1 MGRKR
6 NSSYPVDAEFS
17 RRPGLYK
24 KIVRSGGLDPE
35 LVYGNEMESLPKKSC
50 APRSSGRDDRSDEK
64 VMKREGQSSAVTFCT
79 FLTYYGRD
87 FYPCILPD
95 SLEYFGMSLAAVFDL

>member
-35 LVYGNEMESLPKKSC
+35 LVYGNEMESPPKKSC
-50 APRSSGRDDRSDEK
+50 APDRRAEMIALIKEVIKHQGDK
-64 VMKREGQSSAVTFCT
+64 A
-79 FLTYYGRD
+79 L
-87 FYPCILPD
+87 L
-95 SLEYFGMSLAAVFDL
+95 SLFVHS

>member
-35 LVYGNEMESLPKKSC
+35 LVYGDEMEEPTEEVMVPPGGG
-50 APRSSGRDDRSDEK
+50 PR
-64 VMKREGQSSAVTFCT
+64 
-79 FLTYYGRD
+79 
-87 FYPCILPD
+87 
-95 SLEYFGMSLAAVFDL
+95 